1 MSIPMQEL
9 QSITKSLKLLYIED
23 NPTVRISTSYMLE
36 SFFDTIFIAE
46 DGQQGLDTFLQESP
60 DLIITDLEMP
70 NMDGVSMIKRIR
82 EVDRSIP
89 IVIFSSLTDADYFI
103 DTIEYGIQ
111 GYLTKPIK
119 KESFINIL
127 MKVTDSFRLK
137 IELEKQNKNIQH
149 YQEITDKSLIISKLD
164 LEGNITY
171 VNDIFCEVTQYSPEE
186 VIGQPYKMLLDET
199 KEPTAYQTLW
209 QTIAIEKRAYQGV
222 LKNRKKNK
230 EPYYSKTSIVSI
242 YDSENTLEGF
252 IAMHIDITETMQ
264 PIAQMHDYI
273 GSCQHPTLILIKMEG
288 YNDFKTYFG
297 NDIVCL
303 IEEKLVKVI
312 QQKQKEL
319 LPNGNLYPIGQGE
332 IALIIDEEDSSL
344 DRDKLQQDMRALQ
357 NDIDIKTVAIEDMEY
372 DASILISVAS
382 GQNIYESAM
391 IALEKIEHSSEKFIC
406 AHDYVKEVKKS
417 AKENIDKLVNIKYA
431 IENRGII
438 SYFQPIIDN
447 KSKEVLKYE
456 SLVRMIDK
464 TGKVLSPFH
473 FLEVSKKAKYYSKIT
488 DIVLQNSFEALLL
501 CKHHISIN
509 ISIQDIERPQTKAL
523 MLKMIEKY
531 QAQAHRIVFELLED
545 ESVADF
551 DAVVAFISDVKSK
564 GVQIA
569 IDDFGSGYS
578 NYQRLIHY
586 QPDILKIDG
595 SLIVSIDK
603 DPYVRSVV
611 TAIVAFAKEN
621 NIATLAEYVEN
632 ESIYNTICEMGI
644 DYSQGYYFSA
654 PLPLEKISI

>member
-1 MSIPMQEL
+1 MSTPLEQL

-23 NPTVRISTSYMLE
+23 NPTVRLSTSHMLG
-36 SFFDTIFIAE
+36 SFFDTIIIAE
-46 DGQQGLDTFLQESP
+46 DGQQGLDAFSQERP
-60 DLIITDLEMP
+60 DIIITDLEMP
-70 NMDGVSMIKRIR
+70 NMNGMSMIKCIR

-89 IVIFSSLTDADYFI
+89 IVIFSSLTDVDYFI
-103 DTIEYGIQ
+103 ETIEYGIQ
-111 GYLTKPIK
+111 GYLTKPVYQ
-119 KESFINIL
+119 ENFINIL
-127 MKVTDSFRLK
+127 MRVTDSFRLK
-137 IELEKQNKNIQH
+137 RELEKQNKNIQH

-171 VNDIFCEVTQYSPEE
+171 VNDIFCEFTHYTKEE
-186 VIGQPYKMLLDET
+186 IIGKPYKMLLDET
-199 KEPTAYQTLW
+199 KEPMAYQTLW
-209 QTIAIEKRAYQGV
+209 DTISNAKSPYQGV
-222 LKNRKKNK
+222 LKNSKKNK
-230 EPYYSKTSIVSI
+230 EPYYSKTSIVPI
-242 YDSENTLEGF
+242 YDSDNTLEGF

-264 PIAQMHDYI
+264 PIAKMHDYI
-273 GSCQHPTLILIKMEG
+273 SACQEPTLILVKIEG
-288 YNDFKTYFG
+288 YNDLKTYFG
-297 NDIVCL
+297 NDIGL
-303 IEEKLVKVI
+303 MIEEKLVKI
-312 QQKQKEL
+312 LQNKQKTL
-319 LPNGNLYPIGQGE
+319 LPNANIYPIGQGE
-332 IALIIDEEDSSL
+332 ITFVLDEGKTPL
-344 DRDKLQQDMRALQ
+344 DREKLQQDMRALQ
-357 NDIDIKTVAIEDMEY
+357 TDIDSQSIAIKDMEY

-391 IALEKIEHSSEKFIC
+391 IAIEKIEQSPEKFIY

-464 TGKVLSPFH
+464 SGKVLSPFH

-501 CKHHISIN
+501 CKHQISIN

-523 MLKMIEKY
+523 IFEMIKKY
-531 QAQAHRIVFELLED
+531 KAQAHRIVFELLED
-545 ESVADF
+545 ESVVDF
-551 DAVVAFISDVKSK
+551 DAVVAFISDVKSQ

-611 TAIVAFAKEN
+611 AAIVAFAQEN

-654 PLPLEKISI
+654 PLPLAKICI